1 MPFKVSHDGTVDYV
15 KMEDKP
21 THVVISKQ
29 EITGSK
35 ELPGCTLQ
43 VIDKNGNVVYDQIKD
58 PEYNQVTRDVQKEG
72 GSIVKEPLIGENF
85 NRIPTGVSIP
95 PKQVEETLNTLF
107 EKGGMRRNRDFSI
120 PLIYERSGDTITVK
134 RYPSDQHPLT
144 VTKDNIA
151 EMSERISRQAQKMID
166 NIHGSFQ
173 VNENRLQPFMEA
185 ADKAIEKQLERDIR
199 NSMRENLNQVMDH
212 QLENQKTVQEQ
223 AAEHP
228 ILESQIDA
236 EVTQTT
242 PGMPTA
248 EPQHTETEPVQ
259 ENGDQET
266 ADNWVIIPDDVPAVS
281 ELDEDGRITPYEREM
296 IEQEAAEIISH
307 SFEPDQPCCQG
318 PAEEDPDL
326 GA

>member
-1 MPFKVSHDGTVDYV
+1 M
-15 KMEDKP
+15 
-21 THVVISKQ
+21 
-29 EITGSK
+29 
-35 ELPGCTLQ
+35 
-43 VIDKNGNVVYDQIKD
+43 
-58 PEYNQVTRDVQKEG
+58 
-72 GSIVKEPLIGENF
+72 
-85 NRIPTGVSIP
+85 RIR
-95 PKQVEETLNTLF
+95 KLF
-107 EKGGMRRNRDFSI
+107 
-120 PLIYERSGDTITVK
+120 T
-134 RYPSDQHPLT
+134 
-144 VTKDNIA
+144 
-151 EMSERISRQAQKMID
+151 
-166 NIHGSFQ
+166 
-173 VNENRLQPFMEA
+173 
-185 ADKAIEKQLERDIR
+185 
-199 NSMRENLNQVMDH
+199 
-212 QLENQKTVQEQ
+212 
-223 AAEHP
+223 